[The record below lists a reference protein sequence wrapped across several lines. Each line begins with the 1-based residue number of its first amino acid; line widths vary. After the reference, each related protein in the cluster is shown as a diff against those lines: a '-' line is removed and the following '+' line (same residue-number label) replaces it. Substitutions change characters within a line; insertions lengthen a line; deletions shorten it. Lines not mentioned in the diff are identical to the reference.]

1 MRKDRSSNAGGE
13 VEVGPNVVGVTGI
26 GGSTRAGEGGVAVAG
41 LGSIYNVSPG
51 SRAVADQFGVAIT
64 SHDGISI
71 AGPHGVAV
79 SGKKGSATVAHLGV
93 ATVSDN
99 GKAMANDGGVAH
111 VYGYNGVAE
120 ATYGVAYCVHGDL
133 ARASHGGT
141 AIAEVGIANAGD
153 FGIASMRCKG
163 RAVVGRGG
171 LAIVWNESP
180 QKVGQVD
187 SDAGVVMAGEGSVVI
202 AIYVDPVTGERRP
215 AIGLVGSFQR
225 PPVVQHDLLPGST
238 YRFESL
244 ADAFIEVFIDPSEE
258 VGGRR
263 ADGESAK
270 ETD

>member
-1 MRKDRSSNAGGE
+1 MGDDRTKTSGGE
-13 VEVGPNVVGVTGI
+13 VEVGPNVVGVTGA
-26 GGSTRAGEGGVAVAG
+26 GGSARAGEGGVAVAG

-51 SRAVADQFGVAIT
+51 SKAVADQFGVAIT
-64 SHDGISI
+64 SHDGVST
-71 AGPHGVAV
+71 AGAHGVAV

-99 GKAMANDGGVAH
+99 GTAMASDGGVAH

-163 RAVVGRGG
+163 RAVVGGGG

-187 SDAGVVMAGEGSVVI
+187 SDAGIVMAGEGSVVI
-202 AIYVDPVTGERRP
+202 AIHVDPVTGERRP
-215 AIGLVGSFQR
+215 AIGLVGSFKS
-225 PPVVQHDLLPGST
+225 PPVLQHGLMPGST
-238 YRFESL
+238 YRFDSV
-244 ADAFIEVFIDPSEE
+244 ADAFIEVFIDPREQA
-258 VGGRR
+258 GDRK
-263 ADGESAK
+263 ADGESDK
-270 ETD
+270 KTD